1 MSKKIGKEIFC
12 NLPIRMVLMISLFPF
27 VILLLL
33 CSVTFYSSGIR
44 QYTKLVKNN
53 AEAVVEQCRNSLNRD
68 LTSIE
73 ENAEGLSSQRAFY
86 QMRKNIDEGKKPIE
100 PVEYLQMTT
109 AFNSFLQHYSTDIDA
124 VGFYLIDNS
133 IYYMQSNTGSEKD
146 VLRYLDYTSFA
157 GYENQWM
164 WVSVADVLPEK
175 ITKNLPYELALIYP
189 LGEANSHEI
198 KGCLW
203 IAVRNQTYLN
213 SIENS
218 KVTTGSDIVL
228 FREDGTVISG
238 MEDNLVEKMKELD
251 RKYILQQVETKNTKE
266 IESFDVADFYIVYTP
281 LVIGDTGIL
290 AVIPKDELYVG
301 FSGYKHVF
309 LFILIAGLV
318 LFIILYFLIPEY
330 FSRPVTQLLEQMKGI
345 REPGEDRKV
354 DARGYREISQIS
366 DGVNDMMERIT
377 QLTESIQREMKAKQA
392 TQLQYLFAQINPHFL
407 YNTLDCIKTL
417 CSCNENDLAEEM
429 LDQLVIFYRIGVS
442 KGKSFIPLREEL
454 KHIRAYLSILQIRF
468 DDFRFEI
475 HMEEGLEQCVTLRM
489 MLQPI
494 VENALYHGIR
504 PYRMDGTI
512 YVDAVKK
519 EDMVELHVKDDG
531 GGMPEDVLEK
541 INRSLQEPICD
552 YSEKSYNVY
561 GLKNVQDRIQ
571 IAYGKNYKIRIETEE
586 DCGTEVIVTIPYEE
600 EHK

>member
-1 MSKKIGKEIFC
+1 MSKKIEKEIFC

-407 YNTLDCIKTL
+407 YNTLDCINGLVDLDRPNDIKKTITAL
-417 CSCNENDLAEEM
+417 ASIMRMSIKGKEIMTVRENIRYINEYMFIEQLRYPDNLIFLNEIPEEM
-429 LDQLVIFYRIGVS
+429 MEFY
-442 KGKSFIPLREEL
+442 IPKL
-454 KHIRAYLSILQIRF
+454 I
-468 DDFRFEI
+468 
-475 HMEEGLEQCVTLRM
+475 
-489 MLQPI
+489 LQPI
-494 VENALYHGIR
+494 LENSVIHGTSSLLGKGMIALLGKEEPDALIFTVSDNGVGFPEAILQLFRESPENHLDDTQTQSRLGLLNIQKRIHLMY
-504 PYRMDGTI
+504 GT
-512 YVDAVKK
+512 
-519 EDMVELHVKDDG
+519 E
-531 GGMPEDVLEK
+531 
-541 INRSLQEPICD
+541 
-552 YSEKSYNVY
+552 Y
-561 GLKNVQDRIQ
+561 GLTLQNLPAGGSR
-571 IAYGKNYKIRIETEE
+571 
-586 DCGTEVIVTIPYEE
+586 VTIRLP
-600 EHK
+600 KITTP

>member
-1 MSKKIGKEIFC
+1 MSKKIGKKIFC

-53 AEAVVEQCRNSLNRD
+53 AEAVVEQCRNSLNQD

-109 AFNSFLQHYSTDIDA
+109 AFNSFLQHYSTDIVA

-266 IESFDVADFYIVYTP
+266 IESFDVVDFYVVYTP

-377 QLTESIQREMKAKQA
+377 QLTESIQREMKAKHA

-407 YNTLDCIKTL
+407 YNSLSLINWKALEIGSDDISKATLALSRYYRTSLNKGKNTMSIREEIDNVRSYLQIQEMFHDYSFTVKMDVAEDILDYRTL
-417 CSCNENDLAEEM
+417 NLILQPLAENAIAHGIDRRRGSEPGVITISGRRDGDCVVLSVADNGVGM
-429 LDQLVIFYRIGVS
+429 EQEKAQTILTEKSSGYGVRNVNSRIQLEYG
-442 KGKSFIPLREEL
+442 E
-454 KHIRAYLSILQIRF
+454 AYGLSI
-468 DDFRFEI
+468 ES
-475 HMEEGLEQCVTLRM
+475 EPGKGTKVTVRI
-489 MLQPI
+489 PG
-494 VENALYHGIR
+494 VER
-504 PYRMDGTI
+504 
-512 YVDAVKK
+512 
-519 EDMVELHVKDDG
+519 E
-531 GGMPEDVLEK
+531 
-541 INRSLQEPICD
+541 
-552 YSEKSYNVY
+552 
-561 GLKNVQDRIQ
+561 VQ
-571 IAYGKNYKIRIETEE
+571 A
-586 DCGTEVIVTIPYEE
+586 
-600 EHK
+600 